1 MDHRPAGMSDSG
13 VRIFLIVED
22 DPEIQFFLKISL
34 QEDDREIIAVERGD
48 EAKEVL
54 ATPLIDLSS

>member
-1 MDHRPAGMSDSG
+1 MSDSG
-13 VRIFLIVED
+13 VRRFLIVDD
-22 DPEIQFFLKISL
+22 DPGIQFFLKIIL

-54 ATPLIDLSS
+54 VTPLIDLSS

>member
-1 MDHRPAGMSDSG
+1 MSDSG